1 MFYPIISFGDT
12 GVHSIRLQATNI
24 FGCSDTISKN
34 IVVADE
40 LVHYIPNTFS
50 PNEDGVN
57 DVFNVSIE
65 NFSRYRL
72 IVFNRFG
79 QIIFDSID
87 NENEGWDG
95 KYNGQ
100 YVPIGTYVYRFE
112 GNDLFGKL
120 IVENNKVNLIR

>member
-1 MFYPIISFGDT
+1 
-12 GVHSIRLQATNI
+12 
-24 FGCSDTISKN
+24 
-34 IVVADE
+34 VVAEE
-40 LVHYIPNTFS
+40 LVRYIPNTFS

-79 QIIFDSID
+79 QIIFDSTD

-112 GNDLFGKL
+112 ANDLFGKL